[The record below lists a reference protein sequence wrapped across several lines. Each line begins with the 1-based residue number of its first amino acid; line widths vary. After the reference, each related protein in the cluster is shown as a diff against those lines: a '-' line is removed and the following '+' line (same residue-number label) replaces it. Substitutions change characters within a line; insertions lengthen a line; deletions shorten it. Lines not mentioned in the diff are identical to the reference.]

1 MDQLPPVVS
10 VEITVP
16 WERSVAVVRGYVDDP
31 VFDDEV
37 GAALANRLVGVGAA
51 VPMRL
56 YEVRT
61 NATPAPSEDGTRR
74 GPPPGTSSVRVREAA
89 GGAWACLRIE
99 GGDRDGEVIPI
110 AGNRPRYH
118 VGRGEWHGDSEAP
131 ANDLVISRG
140 DRFISRR
147 SAVLRRAG
155 SGLEVAS
162 LDQGEFLVVIQ
173 PDGRRI
179 RPTHARSGRV
189 RITTGDRIELTDG
202 ERQRVVLHVER
213 PQAPAEE
220 STAENEPGQEGPAEE
235 GPAEDGPGD
244 SPS

>member
-1 MDQLPPVVS
+1 MVS
-10 VEITVP
+10 VTITVP
-16 WERSVAVVRGYVDDP
+16 QERSVAVVRGYVDDP
-31 VFDDEV
+31 AFDDEV

-56 YEVRT
+56 YDVG
-61 NATPAPSEDGTRR
+61 S
-74 GPPPGTSSVRVREAA
+74 PPPDSPQKDDERGTVQPTASTVTVREAA

-118 VGRGEWHGDSEAP
+118 VGRGDWHGDSEAP
-131 ANDLVISRG
+131 ANDLVISNG

-162 LDQGEFLVVIQ
+162 LDQGEFLVVVQ

-179 RPTHARSGRV
+179 RPTHARTGRV
-189 RITTGDRIELTDG
+189 RIATGDRIELTDG

-213 PQAPAEE
+213 PLANHADTEAPRTTVAE
-220 STAENEPGQEGPAEE
+220 TAVTSASLTSMEE
-235 GPAEDGPGD
+235 RDG
-244 SPS
+244 